1 MCSENVFHYFKKFF
15 CDSSV
20 NFSVKIC
27 AIRGIFTANQSFDG
41 VKAIKDFYY
50 CMKQLIIYLLTLLR
64 LTLDCLKTKFI
75 LFFIL
80 NFLAKSFNL
89 SVIKDIINL
98 NIIKA

>member
-64 LTLDCLKTKFI
+64 LTLDCLKNSVYSFLHFKFFSEI
-75 LFFIL
+75 F
-80 NFLAKSFNL
+80 
-89 SVIKDIINL
+89 
-98 NIIKA
+98 

>member
-1 MCSENVFHYFKKFF
+1 
-15 CDSSV
+15 
-20 NFSVKIC
+20 
-27 AIRGIFTANQSFDG
+27 
-41 VKAIKDFYY
+41 
-50 CMKQLIIYLLTLLR
+50 MKQLIIYLLTLLR
-64 LTLDCLKTKFI
+64 LTLDCLKTKCI